1 VLQVFALSARRPE
14 APSGRATA
22 IPAAQQGRD
31 GTALAALRRGLLAVS
46 LAVSLVGALAFP
58 GIATAQA
65 NAASSGASPSATNT
79 GPTGGAPAP
88 PVGLHEEAVTPA
100 KTASAS
106 AASAPKAPAHRSH
119 KGKRAPAKPPG
130 WVIQSKVQ
138 LALESDPRFKNV
150 RATMTQPGVIVLE
163 GQVFDDDAKTSAQQ
177 TAAGVEGVN
186 RVINALTTNSLQW
199 LQAQNR
205 IGQALQR
212 NGLPLVSV
220 KVIGKT
226 AYLSGQVRSDLEK
239 DKAAQVVTSTEPDIT
254 VGTNLI
260 NVVP

>member
-1 VLQVFALSARRPE
+1 
-14 APSGRATA
+14 
-22 IPAAQQGRD
+22 
-31 GTALAALRRGLLAVS
+31 VS
-46 LAVSLVGALAFP
+46 LAGALAFP
-58 GIATAQA
+58 GIAAAQA
-65 NAASSGASPSATNT
+65 SAASSGAAPSATNT
-79 GPTGGAPAP
+79 GPTGGASAP
-88 PVGLHEEAVTPA
+88 PVGPGGLHEEAVSPTAPAPLTPSA
-100 KTASAS
+100 TSAPTPTKTASAPAKS
-106 AASAPKAPAHRSH
+106 ASKAPLHRPH
-119 KGKRAPAKPPG
+119 KRKKAPAKPPG

-177 TAAGVEGVN
+177 MAAGVEGVN

>member
-1 VLQVFALSARRPE
+1 
-14 APSGRATA
+14 
-22 IPAAQQGRD
+22 
-31 GTALAALRRGLLAVS
+31 
-46 LAVSLVGALAFP
+46 
-58 GIATAQA
+58 
-65 NAASSGASPSATNT
+65 
-79 GPTGGAPAP
+79 
-88 PVGLHEEAVTPA
+88 
-100 KTASAS
+100 
-106 AASAPKAPAHRSH
+106 
-119 KGKRAPAKPPG
+119 
-130 WVIQSKVQ
+130 
-138 LALESDPRFKNV
+138 
-150 RATMTQPGVIVLE
+150 MTQPGVIVLE

>member
-1 VLQVFALSARRPE
+1 VGFRGLA
-14 APSGRATA
+14 
-22 IPAAQQGRD
+22 AAQ
-31 GTALAALRRGLLAVS
+31 A
-46 LAVSLVGALAFP
+46 GAP
-58 GIATAQA
+58 GAT
-65 NAASSGASPSATNT
+65 
-79 GPTGGAPAP
+79 PTGGAPGASGG
-88 PVGLHEEAVTPA
+88 VREEAVPATAPAPLTGPASPAPA
-100 KTASAS
+100 KAV
-106 AASAPKAPAHRSH
+106 AASAEATPKAAAHRSH
-119 KGKRAPAKPPG
+119 KRKKAPAKPPG

-138 LALESDPRFKNV
+138 LALQSDPRFKNV
-150 RATMTQPGVIVLE
+150 RATQTQPGVIVLE
-163 GQVFDDDAKTSAQQ
+163 GQVFDDDAKASAQQ

-212 NGLPLVSV
+212 NGLKLVSV

-239 DKAAQVVTSTEPDIT
+239 DKAAQIVTSTEPDIT